1 MDVDAGATN
10 TVKSQKWRSHLQITN
25 MLLGQK
31 IYIVPSRLVY
41 HVEPDK
47 GKKNLPARTEGVD
60 PDKYPP
66 FKDKLVV
73 LLSHCEFWRQL

>member
-41 HVEPDK
+41 HVEPEK
-47 GKKNLPARTEGVD
+47 GKKN
-60 PDKYPP
+60 
-66 FKDKLVV
+66 
-73 LLSHCEFWRQL
+73 QN